1 MLLSHIFLTPPT
13 KVYHTINVKK
23 KIATTKFWKVFKL
36 SHSIVMGGGS
46 ETMFNQITFIFSEE

>member
-1 MLLSHIFLTPPT
+1 MLLPHIFLTPPT
-13 KVYHTINVKK
+13 KVYHKCEK

-36 SHSIVMGGGS
+36 SHPIVMGGGS